1 MDFCSK
7 LKLGR
12 SSFTET
18 RQCTSRS
25 PIMERRLERELDL
38 ELSVL
43 HPGALSAGFF
53 VYCTYCHRK
62 FYFYTSQAL
71 SGHQNAHKYTSA
83 AWPSVVGRSPLPIP
97 SACMG
102 GLWRRMPFVDPVCSS
117 RSYWSLAQVRVRGR
131 TCRELFLRWLGSLL
145 LHKASSLSEC
155 GFVERADELDLV
167 PQVMRPDPTLLQI
180 RLYTYSSLCVAI
192 FTCLILRRLYTHIG
206 FDHLFSPLII
216 YTLCMALHSTH
227 SIFDCSLR
235 ALSTNNS
242 PIS

>member
-1 MDFCSK
+1 MICTIYGFCSK

-18 RQCTSRS
+18 HQCTSRS

-43 HPGALSAGFF
+43 HPGALSAPEEPAGFF

-71 SGHQNAHKYTSA
+71 GGHQNAHKYTSA
-83 AWPSVVGRSPLPIP
+83 AWPSVVGRSPLPC
-97 SACMG
+97 ACMG
-102 GLWRRMPFVDPVCSS
+102 GPRRRMRFVDPVCSS

-145 LHKASSLSEC
+145 LHNTSSLSEC

-167 PQVMRPDPTLLQI
+167 PLVMRPL
-180 RLYTYSSLCVAI
+180 SLSM
-192 FTCLILRRLYTHIG
+192 
-206 FDHLFSPLII
+206 LFL
-216 YTLCMALHSTH
+216 
-227 SIFDCSLR
+227 
-235 ALSTNNS
+235 
-242 PIS
+242 PIQHYYK